1 MSGIVPRRDKPN
13 AKRTQANIHL
23 KNECNKRNIYFIDNS
38 NINPR
43 CNCNKTEIHLSKSG
57 TNKVIENMLFTLSK
71 FNYWSSS
78 TIIQVSMKNNSFSEI
93 NNSKRKKLGSSKD
106 KNLFQI
112 IIRLRSKHPENVS
125 LGNLN
130 VSVARN
136 KIESVN
142 DLIQEPFN
150 IFLIANF

>member
-1 MSGIVPRRDKPN
+1 
-13 AKRTQANIHL
+13 
-23 KNECNKRNIYFIDNS
+23 
-38 NINPR
+38 
-43 CNCNKTEIHLSKSG
+43 
-57 TNKVIENMLFTLSK
+57 MLFALSK
-71 FNYWSSS
+71 FNYWSNS

-130 VSVARN
+130 ISVARN

-142 DLIQEPFN
+142 DLIKEPFN

>member
-1 MSGIVPRRDKPN
+1 MTKDIKLHIRQYLQYF
-13 AKRTQANIHL
+13 TT
-23 KNECNKRNIYFIDNS
+23 KRNICFIDNS

-57 TNKVIENMLFTLSK
+57 TNKVIENMLFALSK

-130 VSVARN
+130 ISVARN

-142 DLIQEPFN
+142 DLIKEPFN